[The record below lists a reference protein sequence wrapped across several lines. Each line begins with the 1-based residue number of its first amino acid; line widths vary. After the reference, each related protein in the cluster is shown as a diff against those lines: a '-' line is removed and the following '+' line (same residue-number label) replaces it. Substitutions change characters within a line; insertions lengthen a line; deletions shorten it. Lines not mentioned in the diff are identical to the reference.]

1 MHIGDR
7 IKARRKELGISVD
20 TLCAALGKDRSTV
33 YRYENGYIENLPI
46 DVLHPIAEVLNT
58 TPAYLMGW
66 EEPEAPAEATS
77 DIDRE
82 FAKLLSDMSEQ
93 DKEWLLNV
101 IKSVVDGRK

>member
-20 TLCAALGKDRSTV
+20 TLCVALGKDRSTV

-46 DVLHPIAEVLNT
+46 DVLHPIAKVLNT

-82 FAKLLSDMSEQ
+82 FGKLLSEMSDQ

-101 IKSVVDGRK
+101 IKSVIDGRK